1 MKYLLITISLL
12 SLLSCGNKTLT
23 EGDIQKI
30 LDSSKIYNEYTL
42 KKDFKIET
50 INNKLDSKVLNSIIL
65 QKNFK
70 SYYIADFNKD
80 GYKDYLLNLDLR
92 PQKDSSSII
101 IQPID
106 EYKNLVILLSKNR
119 KEFDLINFDNKRV
132 YYDIIGTKINSPEN
146 FEIMTIKSR
155 ILEKDGYNIFE
166 KIDFKIKD
174 KKICEIAENKNLF
187 ITKIVLKDINGWTG
201 ENYTIQLKRDSIVLN
216 SINFSDLEGTYFV
229 KNIKE
234 FDNFSKYLNEIGF
247 SDLKDKYSIM
257 CNDCGAKE
265 VTIFYGEGSKK
276 TIYDYGERAN
286 LNLAR
291 FYDKIDKIIAQEK
304 WQKAK

>member
-23 EGDIQKI
+23 EDDIQKI
-30 LDSSKIYNEYTL
+30 LDSSKFYNEYTM

-80 GYKDYLLNLDLR
+80 GYKDYLVNLNLKL
-92 PQKDSSSII
+92 QKDSSAILFR
-101 IQPID
+101 PID
-106 EYKNLVILLSKNR
+106 EYKNFVILLSKNR

-132 YYDIIGTKINSPEN
+132 YYDIIGTKINSTEN

-174 KKICEIAENKNLF
+174 KKIYEIAENKNLP

-201 ENYTIQLKRDSIVLN
+201 ENYTIQLKKDSIVLN

-229 KNIKE
+229 KNRKE

-257 CNDCGAKE
+257 CNDCGTKE

-276 TIYDYGERAN
+276 IIYDYGERAN
-286 LNLAR
+286 LNLVR
-291 FYDKIDKIIAQEK
+291 FYENIDNFMK
-304 WQKAK
+304 KAKWEKK

>member
-23 EGDIQKI
+23 ENDIQKI

-42 KKDFKIET
+42 KKDFKIDYIDNKIDSAS
-50 INNKLDSKVLNSIIL
+50 INNIIL
-65 QKNFK
+65 KENYK
-70 SYYIADFNKD
+70 SYYIADFNED
-80 GYKDYLLNLDLR
+80 GYKDYLLNLDLK
-92 PQKDSSSII
+92 PQKDSSSIL

-119 KEFDLINFDNKRV
+119 KEFDLIDFDNKRV
-132 YYDIIGTKINSPEN
+132 YYDIIGTKAFKNS
-146 FEIMTIKSR
+146 FEIMR
-155 ILEKDGYNIFE
+155 LNPNFYEFNENAFE
-166 KIDFKIKD
+166 KINLEIKD
-174 KKICEIAENKNLF
+174 KKICEISENKNLP

-201 ENYTIQLKRDSIVLN
+201 ENYTIELKKDSIILN
-216 SINFSDLEGTYFV
+216 SKFHNKLNGKYFT
-229 KNIKE
+229 KNNQE
-234 FDNFSKYLNEIGF
+234 FKNLSKYLNEIGF
-247 SDLKDKYSIM
+247 SDLNDKYSIM
-257 CNDCGAKE
+257 CSDCGAKE

-291 FYDKIDKIIAQEK
+291 FYDKIDKIIDQEK
-304 WQKAK
+304 LQKAK

>member
-23 EGDIQKI
+23 EDDIQKI

-70 SYYIADFNKD
+70 SYYIADFNED
-80 GYKDYLLNLDLR
+80 GYKDYLLNLDLK

-101 IQPID
+101 IQPLS

-174 KKICEIAENKNLF
+174 KKICEISKNKNLF

-201 ENYTIQLKRDSIVLN
+201 ENYTIQLKKDSIVLN
-216 SINFSDLEGTYFV
+216 SKSYNDLKGKYFT
-229 KNIKE
+229 KNNQE
-234 FDNFSKYLNEIGF
+234 FKNLSKYLNEIGF
-247 SDLKDKYSIM
+247 SDLNDKYSIM
-257 CNDCGAKE
+257 CSDCGAKE

-276 TIYDYGERAN
+276 IIYDYGERAN

-304 WQKAK
+304 WRKAK

>member
-1 MKYLLITISLL
+1 MIESLTNFGEVFVILWKLKKMKNLIIICSLL
-12 SLLSCGNKTLT
+12 SIFSCENNTLT
-23 EGDIQKI
+23 ENDIQKI
-30 LDSSKIYNEYTL
+30 LDSSKFYNEYTM

-80 GYKDYLLNLDLR
+80 GYKDYLVNLDLK
-92 PQKDSSSII
+92 PQKDSSTILFR
-101 IQPID
+101 PID
-106 EYKNLVILLSKNR
+106 EYKNFVILLSKNR

-174 KKICEIAENKNLF
+174 KKICEIAENKNLP

-201 ENYTIQLKRDSIVLN
+201 ENYTIQLKKDSIV
-216 SINFSDLEGTYFV
+216 FKF
-229 KNIKE
+229 
-234 FDNFSKYLNEIGF
+234 
-247 SDLKDKYSIM
+247 
-257 CNDCGAKE
+257 
-265 VTIFYGEGSKK
+265 
-276 TIYDYGERAN
+276 
-286 LNLAR
+286 
-291 FYDKIDKIIAQEK
+291 
-304 WQKAK
+304 

>member
-1 MKYLLITISLL
+1 MKYLLITISLVTL
-12 SLLSCGNKTLT
+12 VSCENKTLT
-23 EGDIQKI
+23 ENDIQKI
-30 LDSSKIYNEYTL
+30 LDSSKFYNEYTM

-80 GYKDYLLNLDLR
+80 GYKDYLVNLNLK
-92 PQKDSSSII
+92 PQKDSSAILFR
-101 IQPID
+101 PINK
-106 EYKNLVILLSKNR
+106 YKNFVILLSKNR

-174 KKICEIAENKNLF
+174 KKICEISKNKNLF

>member
-23 EGDIQKI
+23 GNDIQKI

-42 KKDFKIET
+42 KKDFKIDYIDNKKDSEF
-50 INNKLDSKVLNSIIL
+50 INQLIL
-65 QKNFK
+65 KENYQP
-70 SYYIADFNKD
+70 YYIADFNED
-80 GYKDYLLNLDLR
+80 GYKDYLLNLDLK
-92 PQKDSSSII
+92 PQKDSSSIL

-119 KEFDLINFDNKRV
+119 KEFDLIDFDNKRV
-132 YYDIIGTKINSPEN
+132 YYDIIGTKAFKNS
-146 FEIMTIKSR
+146 FEIMR
-155 ILEKDGYNIFE
+155 LNPNFYEFNENAFE
-166 KIDFKIKD
+166 KINLEIKD
-174 KKICEIAENKNLF
+174 KKICEISENKNLP

-201 ENYTIQLKRDSIVLN
+201 ENYTIELKKDSIILN
-216 SINFSDLEGTYFV
+216 SKFHNKLKGKYFT
-229 KNIKE
+229 KNNQE
-234 FDNFSKYLNEIGF
+234 FQNLSKYLNEIGF
-247 SDLKDKYSIM
+247 SDLNDKYSIM
-257 CNDCGAKE
+257 CSDCGAKE

-291 FYDKIDKIIAQEK
+291 FYDKIDKIIDQEK
-304 WQKAK
+304 LQKAK